1 MAIRYTEQR
10 KWPRLA
16 VNAPGKVINISS
28 GLRIKRVAPCRV
40 LDVSAGGAQL
50 EIIGGEC
57 DDSFY
62 LEVDSEPNNLANC
75 LVVRRSGNRVGVRFL

>member
-1 MAIRYTEQR
+1 M
-10 KWPRLA
+10 
-16 VNAPGKVINISS
+16 
-28 GLRIKRVAPCRV
+28 

-50 EIIGGEC
+50 EILGGEC